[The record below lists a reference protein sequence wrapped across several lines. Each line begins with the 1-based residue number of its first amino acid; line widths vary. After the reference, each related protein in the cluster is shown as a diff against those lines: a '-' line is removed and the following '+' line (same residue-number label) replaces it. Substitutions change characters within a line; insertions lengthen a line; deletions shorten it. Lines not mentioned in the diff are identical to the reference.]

1 MVNLTKMCCKYFHI
15 YSSGGWRGA
24 GVSPEHL
31 KSVCWREREGLR
43 FTRGWTAARS
53 SLITEAAGAALT
65 KLVVTTCNNQQF

>member
-1 MVNLTKMCCKYFHI
+1 MANLTKMCCKYFHI
-15 YSSGGWRGA
+15 A

-65 KLVVTTCNNQQF
+65 KLVVTTWSYN